1 MSALDAQKGK
11 KLRLALTAGTEELLG
26 LLQDGDTEVL
36 RASLKNPRL
45 TAEHLLVLVQ
55 RRDLPEDLLK
65 AVYQHKHS
73 ADSHRLKLA
82 LAQNPATPGHL
93 MQTLLPQLFTFEL
106 LNLCVL
112 PGTTSDQKLAAER
125 VIVQRLPTTP
135 LGQKMT
141 LARRG
146 TPLIVGELLKEGDG
160 RLLEACLANPRLK
173 EAAIFQFLNGAKAT
187 AETISCVARHPR
199 WKNRPN
205 LQTAILKNRKT
216 PPIWYTVLLPR
227 LKPTEIRQL
236 QANPNLSPAQRA
248 LIQEEM
254 NRRQKRSS

>member
-1 MSALDAQKGK
+1 MSSLDANKAI
-11 KLRLALTAGTEELLG
+11 KLRQALTATADELFA
-26 LLQDGDTEVL
+26 LLQDTDGEVL
-36 RASLKNPRL
+36 RATLKNPRL
-45 TAEHLLVLVQ
+45 AEEHLLTLLR
-55 RRDLPEDLLK
+55 RRDLPEDLIK
-65 AVYQHKHS
+65 ALYQHKHS

-146 TPLIVGELLKEGDG
+146 TTLIVGELLKEGDT
-160 RLLEACLANPRLK
+160 RLLDACLTNPRLK

-205 LQTAILKNRKT
+205 LQMAIMKNRKT
-216 PPIWYTVLLPR
+216 PSIWYTVLLPR
-227 LKPTEIRQL
+227 LRPTEIQQL
-236 QANPNLSPAQRA
+236 LANPNLSPAQRA
-248 LIQEEM
+248 LVQEEL
-254 NRRQKRSS
+254 RRRPKR

>member
-1 MSALDAQKGK
+1 MTSLDAKK
-11 KLRLALTAGTEELLG
+11 AAKLRQALTAAGEELYALV
-26 LLQDGDTEVL
+26 QDADMEVL
-36 RASLKNPRL
+36 RATLKNPQL
-45 TAEHLLVLVQ
+45 TEDHLLTLVK
-55 RRDLPEDLLK
+55 RRDLSEDLLK
-65 AVYQHKHS
+65 ATHQHRHS

-135 LGQKMT
+135 LGTKMT

-146 TPLIVGELLKEGDG
+146 TALIVGELLKEGDT
-160 RLLEACLANPRLK
+160 RLLDACLASPRLK
-173 EAAIFQFLNGAKAT
+173 EAAIFQFLNGARAT

-205 LQTAILKNRKT
+205 LQMAILKNRKT
-216 PPIWYTVLLPR
+216 PSIWYTVLLPR

-236 QANPNLSPAQRA
+236 QTNPNLSPVQRN
-248 LIQEEM
+248 LIQDEM
-254 NRRQKRSS
+254 NRRQKRSP

>member
-1 MSALDAQKGK
+1 MSSLDANKAIR
-11 KLRLALTAGTEELLG
+11 LRQALTAAPDELFA
-26 LLQDGDTEVL
+26 LLQEADGEVL
-36 RASLKNPRL
+36 RATLKNPRL
-45 TAEHLLVLVQ
+45 TEEHLLVLLK
-55 RRDLPEDLLK
+55 RRDLPEELLK
-65 AVYQHKHS
+65 VVYQHKHS

-82 LAQNPATPGHL
+82 LAQNPVTPGHL

-106 LNLCVL
+106 LTLCVL

-125 VIVQRLPTTP
+125 VIVQRLPTMP
-135 LGQKMT
+135 LGHKMT

-146 TPLIVGELLKEGDG
+146 TALIVGELLKEGDT
-160 RLLEACLANPRLK
+160 RLLEACLANARLK
-173 EAAIFQFLNGAKAT
+173 ESAIFQFLNGAKAT

-205 LQTAILKNRKT
+205 LQMAILKNRKT

-227 LKPTEIRQL
+227 LRPTEIRQL
-236 QANPNLSPAQRA
+236 RTNPNLSPAQRT